1 MKVLIP
7 GSNGMVA
14 RAVTAVCEAAGDE
27 VFPLDRA
34 ALDITDGEMVYDVL
48 DRLRPEAVINTA
60 AWTDVDGCEL
70 DIERAYAANARGPA
84 NLAVGCRRVG
94 ASLVTVSTDYVFDG
108 AKMGFYTQRD
118 NPRPLSVYGQAKLE
132 GERTAQAANA
142 RTMIVRTGWVFGEHG
157 RNFLSVIGEKLQ
169 RGETVTAIS
178 DAFGTPTYARDLARR
193 LRELALRDLPGL
205 YHVANPG
212 GGVSYLGYVSELG
225 RILGAAPDLIR
236 SNPMRDVIRPAPRP
250 YNSCLRCLLSEA
262 IGLAPLPVWTEA
274 LREFASANFPAER
287 CG

>member
-1 MKVLIP
+1 
-7 GSNGMVA
+7 MVA